1 MRISDWSSDVC
12 SSDLTGQ
19 GFVGGV
25 VDNFLKDVQGI
36 VGTGIHARPLPHRL
50 QSLQNADGC
59 FVVTWYSQFF
69 LEFCKWNGAYFT
81 DHAFCMGKEAAG
93 HPTNRA
99 VRSRPDSGMLVE
111 TPQQIKRPKQNGRAN

>member
-1 MRISDWSSDVC
+1 MLFGMQTHRDAATIVLDGRTAVGVQ
-12 SSDLTGQ
+12 SDLYLLAETGQ

-69 LEFCKWNGAYFT
+69 LEFCKWRS
-81 DHAFCMGKEAAG
+81 DERRVGKECVS
-93 HPTNRA
+93 TC
-99 VRSRPDSGMLVE
+99 RSRWSPYHE
-111 TPQQIKRPKQNGRAN
+111 NKK

>member
-1 MRISDWSSDVC
+1 MLFGRQAHRDAATIVLDGRTAVGVQ
-12 SSDLTGQ
+12 SDLYLLAETGQ

-59 FVVTWYSQFF
+59 FVVTWYSPFF
-69 LEFCKWNGAYFT
+69 LEFCKWTGGYFT
-81 DHAFCMGKEAAG
+81 DNAFCMGKEDRKSTRLKPS
-93 HPTNRA
+93 H
-99 VRSRPDSGMLVE
+99 
-111 TPQQIKRPKQNGRAN
+111 